1 MQLTKKDLIT
11 KLIDAARKAGNANP
25 FALGFIAFD
34 DLRMKLEGP
43 MTTTGQEWYATHPND
58 PLGMKDILTVPDD
71 INYNKIVKEVFES
84 LTSDGGLHLWVI
96 LSDAR
101 GAPRAYC
108 RSSFWKG
115 NRRLSLSRTRDPD
128 GSCEHGL

>member
-58 PLGMKDILTVPDD
+58 PLGMKEI
-71 INYNKIVKEVFES
+71 
-84 LTSDGGLHLWVI
+84 G
-96 LSDAR
+96 
-101 GAPRAYC
+101 RA
-108 RSSFWKG
+108 
-115 NRRLSLSRTRDPD
+115 
-128 GSCEHGL
+128 HV

>member
-43 MTTTGQEWYATHPND
+43 MTTTGQE
-58 PLGMKDILTVPDD
+58 
-71 INYNKIVKEVFES
+71 
-84 LTSDGGLHLWVI
+84 
-96 LSDAR
+96 
-101 GAPRAYC
+101 
-108 RSSFWKG
+108 RSSG
-115 NRRLSLSRTRDPD
+115 YERYPD
-128 GSCEHGL
+128 CSG